1 MNSNL
6 LPLGKGN
13 VERTAEVQRLQEN
26 GCSVLIL
33 NCPEGVLF
41 GIDYAAWSVGPQFMG
56 IKLIPPGLHYVYC
69 SASAAEDVGISRT
82 GFFLYMRPQE
92 VAVFRWNAETEELV
106 KPESQD
112 EEARYADGVRSFDF
126 DRNLGPYPLELA
138 ANWSELTRHAT
149 ADVVNKIEPVAK
161 VVRSKRAEYDP
172 AILPETKVQDPTP
185 QTIQLD
191 GMDGDD
197 DEVMGDVDAMEEP
210 AAEQPQT
217 PLPAQD
223 PSSLESNM
231 GSGCLFFSAVPRS
244 RKKVGTTPLE
254 TTQLHMDGSSKLEA
268 MIAKEYGGNE
278 FGILGELQLAYIAFL
293 LGQNYDGFEQWRSLL
308 LLLCSCE
315 SAAVHH
321 SELFSELC
329 RTFFAQLSQAPSDL
343 FGDDLT
349 RDNFMGTC
357 AISLLEICDTQAS
370 SQKLRKRCMKL
381 RELVEEKFGLSTQDL
396 ALLGEDA
403 PQIVDYEDGRD
414 LVNLAGV
421 GGGVG
426 EMD

>member
-1 MNSNL
+1 VLPMSNL

-13 VERTAEVQRLQEN
+13 VDRTAEVQRLQEN

-82 GFFLYMRPQE
+82 GFFLLMRPQD
-92 VAVFRWNAETEELV
+92 VAVFKWDEENEELV

-149 ADVVNKIEPVAK
+149 GDVVSKIEPVAK

-172 AILPETKVQDPTP
+172 AILPETKVQNPP
-185 QTIQLD
+185 ETIQSD
-191 GMDGDD
+191 GMDGDE
-197 DEVMGDVDAMEEP
+197 DEVMGDDTMEEP
-210 AAEQPQT
+210 VEQTQQLPQPQ
-217 PLPAQD
+217 A
-223 PSSLESNM
+223 PSGVESNM
-231 GSGCLFFSAVPRS
+231 GSGHLFFSGIPRN
-244 RKKVGTTPLE
+244 RKKVGSTAVE

-278 FGILGELQLAYIAFL
+278 FGVLGELQLAYIAFL
-293 LGQNYDGFEQWRSLL
+293 LGQNYDGFEQWRALL

-315 SAAVHH
+315 TAAVRR
-321 SELFSELC
+321 SELFCELC

-357 AISLLEICDTQAS
+357 AISLLEICDTQDA
-370 SQKLRKRCMKL
+370 SQKLRKRCTKL